1 MSTASRRAWLGRFMV
16 IGGVS
21 WIIFGLSHLLFPTL
35 LAWDTALSNVPPGS
49 LFGLP
54 LSNQGFIYL
63 FNADLLLYDI
73 FFGVLSLL
81 LAAHA
86 RRGRR
91 IAAQFGIGMGV
102 YFVIRAGLQ
111 LYYFGTSLLDIV
123 QVVAALAYAAI
134 YLFPLT
140 GLSDFAEE

>member
-1 MSTASRRAWLGRFMV
+1 MSTASRRVWFGRFLL
-16 IGGVS
+16 IGGIS
-21 WIIFGLSHLLFPTL
+21 WIVFGLSHFLFPTL
-35 LAWDTALSNVPPGS
+35 LNWDTVLSNIPPGH
-49 LFGLP
+49 LLGMT
-54 LSNQGFIYL
+54 LSNRGFIYL

-81 LAAHA
+81 LVSHA

-91 IAAQFGIGMGV
+91 IAAQFGIGMGI

-111 LYYFGTSLLDIV
+111 IAYFGTALMDIL
-123 QVVAALAYAAI
+123 QALASLAYAAI

>member
-86 RRGRR
+86 RCGRR
-91 IAAQFGIGMGV
+91 IAAQFSIGMGV

-111 LYYFGTSLLDIV
+111 LYYFGTSLMDIV

-140 GLSDFAEE
+140 GLGDFAEE